1 MKRFAKFFLSAAL
14 ISMIVS
20 IASCSGGS
28 PGSGATSQNPI
39 TPSVTVIPA
48 STSITMA
55 QSLAVTITVSG
66 TTGMPTGSVILA
78 SGSYTS
84 TATALSSGTANITIP
99 SGSLSTG
106 ADTLTAKYA
115 PDSGSSSTYNSASGT
130 ASVTVTGPTVAVAVN
145 IDALAVS

>member
-1 MKRFAKFFLSAAL
+1 
-14 ISMIVS
+14 
-20 IASCSGGS
+20 
-28 PGSGATSQNPI
+28 
-39 TPSVTVIPA
+39 
-48 STSITMA
+48 MA

-145 IDALAVS
+145 IGARRLLTLTDRPHCDSAGGMDA